1 MDNNL
6 NNEIEDSIAGNM
18 LYNFVKD
25 MLMNDEMSKNIV
37 EAIKRYGH
45 TEKEAV
51 LLYYEIANI
60 TNENTDK

>member
-25 MLMNDEMSKNIV
+25 MVKNDGMAKNII
-37 EAIKRYGH
+37 EAIQRYDL
-45 TEKEAV
+45 TEKESI

-60 TNENTDK
+60 TNEYTDK